1 MKNRNFQLFAIMI
14 FVVIVLFF
22 VLGIMN
28 IGNVLS
34 LVHGD
39 GVKKDDIEVLGV
51 FGDSAGLLNALFSS
65 LAFGGVGKR
74 LHDDV
79 LRRPN

>member
-39 GVKKDDIEVLGV
+39 GVKK
-51 FGDSAGLLNALFSS
+51 
-65 LAFGGVGKR
+65 
-74 LHDDV
+74 
-79 LRRPN
+79 LRSWEYSEIVQAC